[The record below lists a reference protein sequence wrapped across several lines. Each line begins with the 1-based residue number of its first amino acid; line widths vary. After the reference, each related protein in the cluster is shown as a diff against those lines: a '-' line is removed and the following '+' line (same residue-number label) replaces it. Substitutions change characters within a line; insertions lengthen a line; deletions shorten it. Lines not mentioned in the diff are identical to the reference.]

1 MIIKGKSR
9 AGAASLAKHLGD
21 AEKNERVRIG
31 EVRGTLAGDMR
42 GAFEEMEDVAQAT
55 RCEKALYHAKISP
68 APDEEMTPERWQ
80 RAIQVLEENLGLSEN
95 HPRVVVFHEKKG
107 REHAHVVWGRIDPET
122 MLAWHDGNN
131 YLKHE
136 RTSRQLEREFEHERV
151 KGAFD
156 RAQGELRPD
165 RTVPEWEMQQGDRLK
180 LDPRQVRDEVRAL
193 HGRSDSGRGFVA
205 ALDEAGY
212 LLANGDRRS
221 LVVVDRKG
229 GAHALSRTLGIKAA
243 EIKHFMADVD
253 RAALPD
259 VEQART
265 QQQTRQEAR
274 REQQPLAPEQAAP
287 AAPAREAAR
296 EPAAAREPER
306 PAAHAAIAES
316 WQAAQ
321 DPLEFV
327 VRLGERGYSLATTEQ
342 GRYVA
347 VDGAGDLHPVGR
359 EALGDAARAAQRALD
374 DAFGERSAVHLPAAA
389 EVQQRIRDGER
400 VAEEAAAARIDRIR
414 RQSPYAEVHATHAAV
429 SADREAD
436 KAAARSAIG
445 ESWRAAEDPLH
456 FAVLLGERG
465 YTLAENDQ
473 GRYVAVDRY
482 GASHAIGR
490 DAVGEDA
497 RGVQKELTEAFGAD
511 SVVQVPGVAEV
522 RQRLRA
528 EEDRGPYPDR
538 RGAYA
543 DIQPEAV
550 ARRQEWLSEKAQY
563 RAVWLEQQRARSAG
577 FETVQDINAA
587 WQAVQDN
594 PRTTFA
600 AALDDRGIILAR
612 VADADAVQSRAEQ
625 IEAQLTTG
633 KQHRALEVGELCGVD
648 RFGKAWAIDARI
660 VRADEQELQ
669 EFLAGLDT
677 DQPTVAAAKKAHEA
691 ERQERRDRWQE
702 ERRQLQAD
710 RLGGYDDIKA
720 MREAYREAVQGG
732 AVEGAVR
739 EKVLTQAL
747 ESRDLLLAR
756 VAPEEAA
763 TSNYNAE
770 IAEQQGG
777 YRPRIEMGDLLAV
790 NRYGR
795 AWKLDS
801 VTLDDPEAGN
811 WLCGVQQG
819 DLLTLSQARDVAGY
833 LREQGETVKGFSLA
847 LSEHDGGPGVGMVMG
862 GVATALE
869 SVGLGIGEFLFGGG
883 EAKPEPVPEPVAPV
897 VPADAVAR
905 SFKREMDLTEP
916 AAALQ
921 SADFEGK
928 KETFTLGVRP
938 EIVEAMRRRI
948 EAKRLRELTDED
960 RDRGR

>member
-1 MIIKGKSR
+1 MIIKGKAR
-9 AGAASLAKHLGD
+9 AGSASLAKHLGD
-21 AEKNERVRIG
+21 AEKNERVRVG

-68 APDEEMTPERWQ
+68 APDEDMTPEKWA
-80 RAIQVLEENLGLSEN
+80 RAIAVLEENLGLSEN

-136 RTSRQLEREFEHERV
+136 RTSRQLEREFGHERV

-156 RAQGELRPD
+156 RAQDELRPD

-180 LDPRQVRDEVRAL
+180 LDPRLVREEVRAL
-193 HGRSDSGRGFVA
+193 HSRADSGRSFAA

-212 LLANGDRRS
+212 LLANGDRRA
-221 LVVVDRKG
+221 LVAVDRNG
-229 GAHALSRTLGIKAA
+229 GVHSLTRTLGIKAA
-243 EIKHFMADVD
+243 EVTRFMGDVD
-253 RAALPD
+253 RATLPG
-259 VEQART
+259 VEQARALQRERQPEREAVVPDQAPHVSPIPAHKAEPEKAT
-265 QQQTRQEAR
+265 DRTGEREAAQTAIGEAW
-274 REQQPLAPEQAAP
+274 QAAP
-287 AAPAREAAR
+287 
-296 EPAAAREPER
+296 EPFA
-306 PAAHAAIAES
+306 
-316 WQAAQ
+316 
-321 DPLEFV
+321 FV
-327 VRLGERGYSLATTEQ
+327 VALGARGYSLATNEH

-347 VDGAGDLHPVGR
+347 VDGAGEVHPVGR
-359 EALGDAARAAQRALD
+359 DALGDAARAAQRGLD

-389 EVQQRIRDGER
+389 EVQQRIRDGEA
-400 VAEEAAAARIDRIR
+400 VAAEAAATRIEHIR
-414 RQSPYAEVHATHAAV
+414 MQSTYANVHATHAAV
-429 SADREAD
+429 TADREAD
-436 KAAARSAIG
+436 KAAARAAVD
-445 ESWRAAEDPLH
+445 ESWRTAEDPLH

-473 GRYVAVDRY
+473 GRYVAVDRH

-490 DAVGEDA
+490 DAVGDDA
-497 RGVQKELTEAFGAD
+497 RAVQQELAEAFGAD

-522 RQRLRA
+522 RQRMRA
-528 EEDRGPYPDR
+528 EERVPYPDR
-538 RGAYA
+538 RGEYA

-550 ARRQEWLSEKAQY
+550 TRRQEWLSDKAAY
-563 RAVWLEQQRARSAG
+563 RDVWLEEQRKRSAG

-612 VADADAVQSRAEQ
+612 AVDADAVQSRAEQ
-625 IEAQLTTG
+625 IEAQITTG
-633 KQHRALEVGELCGVD
+633 RKQRALEVGDLCGVD

-660 VRADEQELQ
+660 VRADERELQ
-669 EFLAGLDT
+669 EFLAGLEP
-677 DQPTVAAAKKAHEA
+677 DQPTVAAARQAQTA

-702 ERRQLQAD
+702 ERRQMQAD
-710 RLGGYDDIKA
+710 RLASYDDIKEL
-720 MREAYREAVQGG
+720 RQAYREAVQGS

-739 EKVLTQAL
+739 ETMLSQAP
-747 ESRDLLLAR
+747 ESHNLLLAR

-777 YRPRIEMGDLLAV
+777 YRPQIEMGDLLAV

-801 VTLDDPEAGN
+801 VTLDDPDAGN
-811 WLCGVQQG
+811 WLCGVKQA

-833 LREQGETVKGFSLA
+833 LRDQGESVKGFSLS
-847 LSEHDGGPGVGMVMG
+847 LSEHDGGPGVGIVMG
-862 GVATALE
+862 GVSSTLE
-869 SVGLGIGEFLFGGG
+869 SIGLGIGEFLFGGG
-883 EAKPEPVPEPVAPV
+883 EAKRESVPESVAPA

-921 SADFEGK
+921 SADFEAK

-938 EIVEAMRRRI
+938 EIVEEMRRRI
-948 EAKRLRELTDED
+948 EAKRLREMTDED